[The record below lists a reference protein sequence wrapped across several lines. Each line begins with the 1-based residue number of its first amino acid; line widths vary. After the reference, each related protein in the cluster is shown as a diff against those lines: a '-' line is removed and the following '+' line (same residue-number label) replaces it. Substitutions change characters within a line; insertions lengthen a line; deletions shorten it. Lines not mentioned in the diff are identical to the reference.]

1 MQEPDPYVAYCL
13 DEAGAW
19 LVNQKEPPGYGGG
32 TKQAFNDPAVLQ
44 MALKAG
50 K

>member
-1 MQEPDPYVAYCL
+1 MEEHDPYTAYCL

-19 LVNQKEPPGYGGG
+19 LMSQKEPPGYGGK
-32 TKQAFNDPAVLQ
+32 KQAFNDPAVLQ
-44 MALKAG
+44 LALQAG